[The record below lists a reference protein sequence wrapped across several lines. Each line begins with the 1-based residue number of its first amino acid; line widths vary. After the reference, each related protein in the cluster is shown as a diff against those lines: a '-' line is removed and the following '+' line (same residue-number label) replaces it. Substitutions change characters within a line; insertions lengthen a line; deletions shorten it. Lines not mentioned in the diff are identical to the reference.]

1 MASRTIEEHEAELT
15 ELRGRVQEID
25 TEYAGEALPDEIR
38 TEWDDKNLEIE
49 AKVGLIDE
57 LRARQDRVKA
67 ISADPGSREAGA
79 DFHVRSS
86 RVAENIWD
94 TASVRAQSRST
105 EEETRMLNDN
115 ALRAVEQFHFP
126 NENANREDCQGH
138 LERLLNK
145 FGDADRQHFSRHLL
159 TAGSPQYRK
168 AFGKA
173 ITGQTLSMEEQR
185 SLSLTSGSGGYAV
198 PVTLDPTIIP
208 TSNGA
213 VNPWRAISRTVQITG
228 NTWNGVTAGAVVA
241 SRDAEFEE
249 VSDDAPTLVQP
260 TATVTKADVFIPF
273 SIEVGQDWGSM
284 ESEMA
289 QLISDAK
296 DVEEA
301 TAYATGGGTG
311 VNPQGVLTGATG
323 TVAAGTAA
331 FTVAHGYALLEALP
345 PRFRPNG
352 TFVANLAQ
360 YNRIRQLDTAGGA
373 NIWVQN
379 LTQGVAGQADGN
391 VGATFLG
398 KPAYESSVMTSALTA
413 ASKIMI
419 FGDFRYFLIVDRIGM
434 QVELVP
440 HIFGATN
447 QRPIGARGILALWRN
462 TSKVL
467 SAAAFKT
474 LVTT

>member
-79 DFHVRSS
+79 DFHVRSA

-94 TASVRAQSRST
+94 TASVRAQSRSG
-105 EEETRMLNDN
+105 RRGVSD
-115 ALRAVEQFHFP
+115 AQRQRQARGRAVPLPEREREPRGLPGAHRAAPEQV
-126 NENANREDCQGH
+126 RQ
-138 LERLLNK
+138 
-145 FGDADRQHFSRHLL
+145 DADRQHFARHLL
-159 TAGSPQYRK
+159 TDRQPAVPQGVR
-168 AFGKA
+168 KA

-260 TATVTKADVFIPF
+260 TATVTKAHAFIPF
-273 SIEVGQDWGSM
+273 SIEVGQDWGSI

-289 QLISDAK
+289 QLIS
-296 DVEEA
+296 
-301 TAYATGGGTG
+301 GR
-311 VNPQGVLTGATG
+311 QG
-323 TVAAGTAA
+323 
-331 FTVAHGYALLEALP
+331 
-345 PRFRPNG
+345 R
-352 TFVANLAQ
+352 
-360 YNRIRQLDTAGGA
+360 
-373 NIWVQN
+373 
-379 LTQGVAGQADGN
+379 
-391 VGATFLG
+391 
-398 KPAYESSVMTSALTA
+398 
-413 ASKIMI
+413 
-419 FGDFRYFLIVDRIGM
+419 
-434 QVELVP
+434 
-440 HIFGATN
+440 
-447 QRPIGARGILALWRN
+447 
-462 TSKVL
+462 
-467 SAAAFKT
+467 
-474 LVTT
+474 